1 MGQSTS
7 KMHASTF
14 PFIAFFLKN
23 VDLDFKCFGT
33 KKNFFILVS
42 WNWKCGKII
51 LNSVYIVYIQYH
63 GWQSIRPHLLQ
74 SFPCSRQSI
83 NLYHLHGAQ
92 PIRILLSMIL
102 FSLFLARGKGKR
114 RREPPPLSAL
124 LFHFFLKGG
133 LPFYSTQGS
142 VQPQEAEV
150 RCIRTW
156 LFLAPLM
163 LIHRTRFNGKN

>member
-1 MGQSTS
+1 M
-7 KMHASTF
+7 
-14 PFIAFFLKN
+14 LWN
-23 VDLDFKCFGT
+23 

-74 SFPCSRQSI
+74 SFPCSRQAEYKPVSRCMVH
-83 NLYHLHGAQ
+83 NLSGFY
-92 PIRILLSMIL
+92 
-102 FSLFLARGKGKR
+102 FLWFYF
-114 RREPPPLSAL
+114 PCFSAL

-133 LPFYSTQGS
+133 LPCYSTQGS